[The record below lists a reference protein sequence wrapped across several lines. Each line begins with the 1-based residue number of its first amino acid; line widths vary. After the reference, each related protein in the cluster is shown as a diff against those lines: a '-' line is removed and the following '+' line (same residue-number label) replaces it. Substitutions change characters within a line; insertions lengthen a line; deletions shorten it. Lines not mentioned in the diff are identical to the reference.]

1 MVFWKPIFC
10 WMVSTVDNDL
20 KSGMCMDTRYIH
32 IIFSFQ
38 MHNLPRPFK
47 TACEDKHLA
56 GFKKYT
62 KSACLLKCRADYII
76 GMCKCRSYDLEGKIT
91 FILVFHALGRNPNY
105 FLASVTKYYTFKGD
119 SSSNP
124 FEAWNLF
131 KLLSCNCLYF
141 SLPARI
147 ITLLV
152 FHLQVEWNIYN

>member
-1 MVFWKPIFC
+1 
-10 WMVSTVDNDL
+10 MVSTVDNDL
-20 KSGMCMDTRYIH
+20 KRGVCMDTRYIH

-76 GMCKCRSYDLEGKIT
+76 GMCKCRSYDLEGKLT

-105 FLASVTKYYTFKGD
+105 ILASVTKYYTFKGD
-119 SSSNP
+119 TSSNP
-124 FEAWNLF
+124 FEA
-131 KLLSCNCLYF
+131 
-141 SLPARI
+141 
-147 ITLLV
+147 
-152 FHLQVEWNIYN
+152 

>member
-10 WMVSTVDNDL
+10 WMVSTVENDF
-20 KSGMCMDTRYIH
+20 KSGMCMDKRYIH

-76 GMCKCRSYDLEGKIT
+76 GMCKCRSYDLEGKVT
-91 FILVFHALGRNPNY
+91 FILVFHALGRNPSY
-105 FLASVTKYYTFKGD
+105 FLASVTKYYTLQGRHEFESVRGLKFVQASFLQLLIFQLTCENYYFTPF
-119 SSSNP
+119 SS
-124 FEAWNLF
+124 AGRM
-131 KLLSCNCLYF
+131 KY
-141 SLPARI
+141 I
-147 ITLLV
+147 
-152 FHLQVEWNIYN
+152 